1 MLASPLSPLVSSP
14 AELALMLLVN
24 VGRGAL
30 CVFPS
35 FFLLFF
41 YSKCG
46 VCAFPSHSLYVS
58 TVGLSDQTF
67 TVPFVQLCLVP
78 CDVLTVLNHVLFPSP
93 ARFSLDGLSCS
104 NACKHSHKP
113 LRSLKRPSTPTAC
126 KPPGI
131 HFLFHL
137 QPFISPIYPLQ
148 HTLSL
153 FQQSTFAFC

>member
-1 MLASPLSPLVSSP
+1 V
-14 AELALMLLVN
+14 
-24 VGRGAL
+24 R
-30 CVFPS
+30 VFPS
-35 FFLLFF
+35 PSFFLFF

-46 VCAFPSHSLYVS
+46 VCAFSSHSLYVS

-93 ARFSLDGLSCS
+93 ARFCLDGPLSCS
-104 NACKHSHKP
+104 IARQYSRKP
-113 LRSLKRPSTPTAC
+113 LRSLKLPSIPTAC

-131 HFLFHL
+131 LFLFHI
-137 QPFISPIYPLQ
+137 QPIFSPIYLLHLP
-148 HTLSL
+148 HSL